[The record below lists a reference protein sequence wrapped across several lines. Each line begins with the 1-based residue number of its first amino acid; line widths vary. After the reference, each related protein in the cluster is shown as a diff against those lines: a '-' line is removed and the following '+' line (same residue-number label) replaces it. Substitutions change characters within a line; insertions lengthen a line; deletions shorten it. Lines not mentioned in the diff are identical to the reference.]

1 MSESRAKRERK
12 TQEPVVK
19 NKKKNSGSIV
29 FNLILVL
36 IIVVVVGVGG
46 YASYV
51 KIQENIANAPQQTE
65 QAQPTTVAEIAEQQ
79 GTAVDE
85 LMKKVGYED
94 KGLTGESSTD
104 EFFQIMT
111 IENFARYSDLEVS
124 ELKSMYGIENLENDM
139 LWTEAQMNIKMKYV
153 AETEYGI
160 SFEEFAMQYQLP
172 AEITAD
178 MTQAE
183 ALSIMEAQ
191 QAAAQETEST
201 EGESQVVAQ

>member
-1 MSESRAKRERK
+1 MSESRAKKERK
-12 TQEPVVK
+12 AQEPVVK
-19 NKKKNSGSIV
+19 NKKKNSGNTV

-36 IIVVVVGVGG
+36 IILVVVGVGG

-51 KIQENIANAPQQTE
+51 KIQENIANAPQQAEQTE
-65 QAQPTTVAEIAEQQ
+65 QTQPTTVAQIAEQQ
-79 GTAVDE
+79 GITVDE
-85 LMKKVGYED
+85 LIKKVGYED

-104 EFFQIMT
+104 EFFQVMT
-111 IENFARYSDLEVS
+111 IENFARYNDLEVA

-160 SFEEFAMQYQLP
+160 SFEEFAMQNQLP

-178 MTQAE
+178 MTQGD
-183 ALSIMEAQ
+183 ALKIMEAK
-191 QAAAQETEST
+191 QAEMTAEQ
-201 EGESQVVAQ
+201 